1 MGGGGGLL
9 QESWLPNTQA
19 ASYTNTIS
27 EYFTIGARLS
37 STLYHG
43 HDTAS
48 KVGIKDIATLCLW
61 EKNPYPDKR
70 RAPGRQRCKH
80 LDPHWSEMLIPLTL
94 ADGISC
100 KPFRS

>member
-61 EKNPYPDKR
+61 EKT
-70 RAPGRQRCKH
+70 
-80 LDPHWSEMLIPLTL
+80 LTPIRGEHRVVKGANIWTHTGL
-94 ADGISC
+94 KC
-100 KPFRS
+100 